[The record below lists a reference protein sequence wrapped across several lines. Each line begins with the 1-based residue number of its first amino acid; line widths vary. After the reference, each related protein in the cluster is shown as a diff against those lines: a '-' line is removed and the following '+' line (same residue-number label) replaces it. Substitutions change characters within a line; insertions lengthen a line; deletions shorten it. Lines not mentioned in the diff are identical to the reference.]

1 MKTFEEF
8 SKYGYEGEYHI
19 SLAKDIYAGAPNIHF
34 KNKNYAYVIERL
46 RKLIGK
52 YVNFCSDSISEKD
65 GRTIHNNTI
74 YRGFVED
81 VAYDNVG
88 GNKISYIKLK
98 GKDWLHINK
107 NDDIIHVIEWKSDAE
122 KYNL

>member
-74 YRGFVED
+74 YRDFVED